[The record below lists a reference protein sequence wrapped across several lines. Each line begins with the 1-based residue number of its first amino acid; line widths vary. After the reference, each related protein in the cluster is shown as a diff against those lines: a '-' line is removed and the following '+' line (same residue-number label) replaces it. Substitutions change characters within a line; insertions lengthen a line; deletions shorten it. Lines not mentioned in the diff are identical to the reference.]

1 MAEEALDSIKM
12 GIVLIFFAAI
22 LSYVVLNTR
31 FGKDMLNAAV
41 FEIEEETA
49 RTDRQSFN
57 RFSGEGAVVT
67 AAAAYALIGYEE
79 NKIASVTCYMHGA
92 EGVVGYGMDDT
103 CLKNHLQG
111 NVCLR
116 AVCDGSGGYHLAV
129 FSEAH

>member
-22 LSYVVLNTR
+22 LSYAVFNTR

-49 RTDRQSFN
+49 RTDRQNFS
-57 RFSGEGAVVT
+57 RFAGEGAVVT
-67 AAAAYALIGYEE
+67 AAAVYALIGYEE
-79 NKIASVTCYMHGA
+79 NKIASITCYMHGA

-103 CLKNHLQG
+103 CLRNHLQG

-116 AVCDGSGGYHLAV
+116 AVCDESGSYSLTIV
-129 FSEAH
+129 STAH